1 MQPAKLCTRRR
12 RDKYR
17 SGAATEKEYTMGEE
31 IKNYDTTFCY
41 DALRGLVLYPKMVLH
56 FDVARE
62 KSILA
67 LTRR

>member
-1 MQPAKLCTRRR
+1 
-12 RDKYR
+12 
-17 SGAATEKEYTMGEE
+17 MGEE